1 MKNSKTRMISLSL
14 FLFTALLGIATSA
27 FSKKGGRY
35 YYQLKVY
42 HLKTTDQEAKLDNFL
57 QTAYL
62 PAMHRAGIPNVGV
75 FKPNDKDTEQLV
87 YVFIPYSSWKQYE
100 ELEGKLEA
108 DNQYQTDGKQYIDAA
123 YTDVPYTRIE
133 TIVLKAFE
141 KAPAPLVP
149 ALTGPKAERVYE
161 LRSYEGPTEKLYK
174 NKVRMFNDGDE
185 VGLFKRLGFNAVF
198 YSEVVAGKTMPNLM
212 YMTTF
217 NNKADREA
225 HWKTFVDDAYW
236 KTLSAKPEFQHN
248 VSKNVIV
255 FLHPAE
261 YSDF

>member
-1 MKNSKTRMISLSL
+1 MQISRNRLLPSTL
-14 FLFTALLGIATSA
+14 FLLATLLCLSTFA
-27 FSKKGGRY
+27 FAKKGGRY

-42 HLKTTDQEAKLDNFL
+42 HLKTTTQEEKLDNFL

-87 YVFIPYSSWKQYE
+87 YLFIPFSSWKQYE
-100 ELEGKLEA
+100 QLEAKLEG
-108 DNQYQTDGKQYIDAA
+108 DSQYQTDGKQYIDAA
-123 YTDVPYTRIE
+123 YTDVPYSRIE
-133 TIVLKAFE
+133 TIILKAFE
-141 KAPAPLVP
+141 QAPVP
-149 ALTGPKAERVYE
+149 FVPTLTGPKADRVYE

-174 NKVRMFNDGDE
+174 NKVQMFNAGDE

-225 HWKTFVDDAYW
+225 HWKAFVDDAYW
-236 KTLSAKPEFQHN
+236 KTLSAKPEYQHN
-248 VSKNVIV
+248 VSKNVMV
-255 FLHPAE
+255 FLHPTE
-261 YSDF
+261 YSDY